1 MVSWG
6 AEINALIIGVLG
18 VIGGVLVRLLLGYR
32 KLKHEASERAKQL
45 IARQESERADR
56 EEAQAKMIAAWQKD
70 LYDEVHLW
78 RNKFQVL
85 ENKLGVVRAEK
96 DTLSERLNN
105 VQAELRHEQDTMR
118 QYREELRRKD
128 DRIAELESNA
138 EQLQRQIGDLRRRLA
153 KYEEIAGVGTQ
164 ED

>member
-6 AEINALIIGVLG
+6 AEINALIIGVMG
-18 VIGGVLVRLLLGYR
+18 VIGGVVVKLMFGYW
-32 KLKHEASERAKQL
+32 KLKTEAADRAKEL
-45 IARQESERADR
+45 TARTEKERSDR
-56 EEAQAKMIAAWQKD
+56 EKAQAEMITAWQKD

-85 ENKLGVVRAEK
+85 ENKIGVIRAEK
-96 DTLSERLNN
+96 DTVAERLTN
-105 VQAELRHEQDTMR
+105 VQMQLQREQEMMR
-118 QYREELRRKD
+118 QYRDEMRRKD

-153 KYEEIAGVGTQ
+153 KYEEIAGMGSQ